1 LPISK
6 VKKLT
11 IQGEKAMG
19 SSNSSEKGYVSIIED
34 QIRGAIEQVES
45 IIARKTSVKNADEL
59 EAIEREIIKAT
70 DRLAG
75 LMIAQK
81 VQQALDSPEVQQES
95 CELIDALPKKMKNQ
109 GQREIEIQ
117 TSRGEAVKVKASYYT
132 QKSRKNNL
140 KKRNGLYPGLFLL
153 GIHDHC
159 TPLLASEVS
168 AMATI
173 LSSFQEARQVLE
185 DRGLKID
192 IKTICTITHRY
203 AQRAKIAQRDGDD
216 SFHETVAGCRVVVST
231 DGGRVRIRKDKR
243 GPKTK
248 KGRTRYSGE
257 WREPKLLIIYTVNEK
272 GELDRT
278 FTPFIDGTMKG
289 PDAIFG
295 LIEYYLKK
303 LNIGK
308 ADKMLFIADGAR
320 WIWGRVTNLMKSLGL
335 SPAQFYELVDYYH
348 AVEHLAKVAEL
359 QNRWKPAEKKRWIKK
374 NRSLLFEG
382 KIDTII
388 KDIRQMCKGRGSK
401 KLRTELNYFTKNS
414 VRMCY
419 EKISSLKL
427 PIGSGAIESAVR
439 RVVNLRLKGASIF
452 WHEETVEAMLL
463 LRSYYKAGRWNM
475 VNKLSFS
482 VHPELVI

>member
-1 LPISK
+1 MKS
-6 VKKLT
+6 
-11 IQGEKAMG
+11 G
-19 SSNSSEKGYVSIIED
+19 NSSEKGYLSVIED
-34 QIRGAIEQVES
+34 KIQGAIKQVES
-45 IIARKTSVKNADEL
+45 LIARRRSIKNADEL
-59 EAIEREIIKAT
+59 EAAEREIIKAT

-75 LMIAQK
+75 LIIAQK

-109 GQREIEIQ
+109 GQREVEIQ
-117 TSRGEAVKVKASYYT
+117 LSRGEKVKVKASYYT
-132 QKSRKNNL
+132 QKSKRNKL
-140 KKRNGLYPGLFLL
+140 KKQNGLYPGLFLL
-153 GIHDHC
+153 GVHDHC

-185 DRGLKID
+185 DRGLNLD
-192 IKTICTITHRY
+192 IKTISTITQRY
-203 AQRAKIAQRDGDD
+203 AQRAKIAQRGEED

-231 DGGRVRIRKDKR
+231 DGGRIRIRKDKR

-248 KGRTRYSGE
+248 KGRARYSGK

-303 LNIGK
+303 LNIGN
-308 ADKMLFIADGAR
+308 ADKVLFIADGAR
-320 WIWGRVTNLMKSLGL
+320 WIWARVKNLLKSLGL
-335 SPAQFYELVDYYH
+335 SPAQLYELVDYYH
-348 AVEHLAKVAEL
+348 AVEHLSKVAEL
-359 QNRWKPAEKKRWIKK
+359 QSRWKPAEKKRWVKK
-374 NRSLLFEG
+374 NRRLLFEG

-388 KDIRQMCKGRGSK
+388 KDIRQMCKGRCSK
-401 KLRTELNYFTKNS
+401 KLRTELNYFVINR

-439 RVVNLRLKGASIF
+439 RVINLRLKGASIF
-452 WHEETVEAMLL
+452 WHEETAEAMLL

-475 VNKLSFS
+475 VNKLAFS
-482 VHPELVI
+482 VHPEFAI